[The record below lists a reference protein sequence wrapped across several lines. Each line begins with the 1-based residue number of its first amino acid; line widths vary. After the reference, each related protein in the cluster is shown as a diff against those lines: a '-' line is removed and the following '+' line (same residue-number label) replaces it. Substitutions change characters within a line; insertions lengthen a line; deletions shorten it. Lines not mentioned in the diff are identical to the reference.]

1 MKKGNTSL
9 SKTFRT
15 IIIIKIIQKNNFIRA
30 WCWSLVK
37 SYEHAKTGF
46 FTLLEA
52 LGNGNL
58 IFCCT
63 DSWENYIRSVNG
75 LKIII
80 IIIKIIITIIII
92 TVIIIIII
100 IIIIFLSFRVG
111 KSKNENINHRRKETS
126 A

>member
-1 MKKGNTSL
+1 M
-9 SKTFRT
+9 
-15 IIIIKIIQKNNFIRA
+15 
-30 WCWSLVK
+30 VK

-80 IIIKIIITIIII
+80 IIIIKIIITIIII

-111 KSKNENINHRRKETS
+111 KSKNKNINHRRKETS

>member
-1 MKKGNTSL
+1 M
-9 SKTFRT
+9 
-15 IIIIKIIQKNNFIRA
+15 
-30 WCWSLVK
+30 VK

-75 LKIII
+75 LKIIT

-92 TVIIIIII
+92 TVIII

>member
-1 MKKGNTSL
+1 M
-9 SKTFRT
+9 
-15 IIIIKIIQKNNFIRA
+15 
-30 WCWSLVK
+30 VK
-37 SYEHAKTGF
+37 SYEHTKTGF

-80 IIIKIIITIIII
+80 IIIKIITTIIII

-100 IIIIFLSFRVG
+100 IMIIIIFLSFRVG
-111 KSKNENINHRRKETS
+111 KSKNKNINHRRKETS